1 MKHTKY
7 ILSLMLAASLTGCIK
22 EDRSECP
29 SNCKLLFSYVGDG
42 TTQIF
47 QDKIHKVDM
56 YVFDSNGRLLSS
68 HPVSEADVKRQETE
82 LMLAEGDYRLITIG
96 NLYETE
102 VSGKEDLARAVFH
115 HRGYTTGTAIAG
127 NDSLYYAGKDI
138 RIPGGEA
145 NVEEV
150 LPFASSH
157 YKVHV
162 EVIGVTPEDKGNG
175 AAAWPVLSLQGVL
188 PVTDFHNVAGGTPTT
203 YYPQTEN
210 NAEKHT
216 MLARFNIMRHTDS
229 SGVVLE
235 LTAPDGT
242 VMAGVNLADFL
253 AAHPVIDLNKHEVLI
268 PIRIEFKSVGAEIT
282 IPDWFIV
289 DVKPEY

>member
-96 NLYETE
+96 NPYETE

-150 LPFASSH
+150 LPFAS
-157 YKVHV
+157 
-162 EVIGVTPEDKGNG
+162 
-175 AAAWPVLSLQGVL
+175 
-188 PVTDFHNVAGGTPTT
+188 
-203 YYPQTEN
+203 
-210 NAEKHT
+210 
-216 MLARFNIMRHTDS
+216 
-229 SGVVLE
+229 
-235 LTAPDGT
+235 
-242 VMAGVNLADFL
+242 
-253 AAHPVIDLNKHEVLI
+253 
-268 PIRIEFKSVGAEIT
+268 
-282 IPDWFIV
+282 
-289 DVKPEY
+289 